1 MRTYYVYILLC
12 ADQSYYVGVT
22 NNLGRRFIEHATSR
36 NPGSYTSKR
45 LPVMVVYAEQFRNPF
60 PAILR
65 EKQLKKWTRKK
76 KEALIAGKPDDLK
89 AFSKKKNFNRI
100 PITK

>member
-36 NPGSYTSKR
+36 NPGSYTSHR
-45 LPVMVVYAEQFRNPF
+45 LPVMVVYAEQF
-60 PAILR
+60 
-65 EKQLKKWTRKK
+65 
-76 KEALIAGKPDDLK
+76 
-89 AFSKKKNFNRI
+89 
-100 PITK
+100 